1 MHSLNYV
8 VDILMSKAY
17 FLVSVKDFDPMT
29 DTINSIALS
38 IEEQTGLHCE
48 DHIFFDDEDQ
58 ISPYIAY

>member
-1 MHSLNYV
+1 
-8 VDILMSKAY
+8 MSRAY

-29 DTINSIALS
+29 ETMGSIALS

-58 ISPYIAY
+58 ITPYIAY